1 MMTLFALITSFSV
14 FTTPVDSVGKETIN
28 GKVYVLH
35 KVELKETLYGI
46 SKRYGTT
53 VEAILQQNPTADGGL
68 EVGQI
73 IKVPYVSS
81 PKKITNG
88 SGNKHI
94 VAEKETLYSVA
105 RLYGISVD
113 DLRQMNKLTSDALS
127 IGQELIVKRN
137 TTPAEQPMVKSNNTT
152 PQALKGVHTVA
163 SKETLF
169 SISRQYN
176 VSVDQLKK
184 WNNLN
189 SNELSLGQTL
199 FVVAPENQGM
209 KTTTTITEQQPAKT
223 TTTQPAQTVT
233 PAEQPKETT
242 PANTNSQP
250 VISAPVKISEAY
262 KDGKEVREAGL
273 AELIEGTQGN
283 RKYLALHRSAPI
295 GTILKV
301 KNQLNDREVFVRVI
315 GQLPDTGGNDKLV
328 IKISKSAYDRLSA
341 IDPKFMVEVTWYK

>member
-1 MMTLFALITSFSV
+1 MMTLFALITSFSI
-14 FTTPVDSVGKETIN
+14 FTHPVDSVGKETIN

-68 EVGQI
+68 DVGQI

-81 PKKITNG
+81 PKKVSNSAG
-88 SGNKHI
+88 KHI

-127 IGQELIVKRN
+127 IGQELTVKRSN
-137 TTPAEQPMVKSNNTT
+137 LSEQPVIKSN
-152 PQALKGVHTVA
+152 PQPAQSLKGVHTVA

-169 SISRQYN
+169 SISRQYG
-176 VSVDQLKK
+176 VSIDQLKQ
-184 WNNLN
+184 WNSLTGT
-189 SNELSLGQTL
+189 ELSLGQTL

-209 KTTTTITEQQPAKT
+209 KTTNTTITEQPPVKT
-223 TTTQPAQTVT
+223 TTTSPAQAVT

-242 PANTNSQP
+242 LANAQP
-250 VISAPVKISEAY
+250 VISSPVKISEAY

-283 RKYLALHRSAPI
+283 RKYLALHRNAPI

-328 IKISKSAYDRLSA
+328 IKVSKSAYDRLSA

>member
-1 MMTLFALITSFSV
+1 MMTLFALITSFSI

-46 SKRYGTT
+46 SKRYGTS
-53 VEAILQQNPTADGGL
+53 VEAILQQNPAADGGL
-68 EVGQI
+68 DVGQI

-81 PKKITNG
+81 PKKVNNAAG
-88 SGNKHI
+88 KHV
-94 VAEKETLYSVA
+94 VAEKETLYSIA
-105 RLYGISVD
+105 RLYSLSVD

-127 IGQELIVKRN
+127 IGQELIVKRSKL
-137 TTPAEQPMVKSNNTT
+137 AEQPVIKSN
-152 PQALKGVHTVA
+152 PPAAQSLKGVHTVA

-169 SISRQYN
+169 SISRQYG
-176 VSVDQLKK
+176 VSIDQLKQ
-184 WNNLN
+184 WNNL
-189 SNELSLGQTL
+189 SGNELSLGQSL

-209 KTTTTITEQQPAKT
+209 KTTSTTITEQLPPKT
-223 TTTQPAQTVT
+223 TTTNPLQTVT

-242 PANTNSQP
+242 PANTNAQP

-283 RKYLALHRSAPI
+283 RKYLALHRNAPI

>member
-1 MMTLFALITSFSV
+1 M
-14 FTTPVDSVGKETIN
+14 FTHPVDSVGKETIN

-68 EVGQI
+68 DVGQI

-81 PKKITNG
+81 PKKVSNPAG
-88 SGNKHI
+88 KHV

-113 DLRQMNKLTSDALS
+113 DLRQMNKLTNDALS
-127 IGQELIVKRN
+127 IGQELTVKRSN
-137 TTPAEQPMVKSNNTT
+137 LSEQPVIKSNPPTA
-152 PQALKGVHTVA
+152 QSLKGVHTVA

-169 SISRQYN
+169 SISRQYG
-176 VSVDQLKK
+176 VSVDQLKQ
-184 WNNLN
+184 WNSL
-189 SNELSLGQTL
+189 SGNELSLGQTL

-209 KTTTTITEQQPAKT
+209 KTTNTTITEQSSVKT
-223 TTTQPAQTVT
+223 TNTSPAQAVT
-233 PAEQPKETT
+233 PAEQPKESA
-242 PANTNSQP
+242 PSNAQP
-250 VISAPVKISEAY
+250 VISTPVKISEAY

-328 IKISKSAYDRLSA
+328 IKVSKSAYDRLSA

>member
-1 MMTLFALITSFSV
+1 MMTLFALITSFSI
-14 FTTPVDSVGKETIN
+14 FTNPVDSVGKETIN

-46 SKRYGTT
+46 SKRYGTS
-53 VEAILQQNPTADGGL
+53 VEAILQQNPTADAGL
-68 EVGQI
+68 DVGQI

-81 PKKITNG
+81 PKKVSNTA
-88 SGNKHI
+88 GNKHI

-105 RLYGISVD
+105 RLYGLSVD

-127 IGQELIVKRN
+127 IGQELIVKRSN
-137 TTPAEQPMVKSNNTT
+137 LAEKPVAKSNPPVT
-152 PQALKGVHTVA
+152 QSLKGVHTVA

-169 SISRQYN
+169 SISRQYS

-184 WNNLN
+184 WNNLP

-209 KTTTTITEQQPAKT
+209 KTTTTTITEQQPIK
-223 TTTQPAQTVT
+223 TTTQPVQTVT

-242 PANTNSQP
+242 PANTNAQP

-283 RKYLALHRSAPI
+283 RKYLALHRNAPI

>member
-1 MMTLFALITSFSV
+1 MMTLFALITSFSI

-81 PKKITNG
+81 PKKIN
-88 SGNKHI
+88 SAAGNKHI
-94 VAEKETLYSVA
+94 VTEKETLYSVA

-113 DLRQMNKLTSDALS
+113 DLRQMNKLTNDALS
-127 IGQELIVKRN
+127 IGQELIVKRSS
-137 TTPAEQPMVKSNNTT
+137 TVTEQPLVKSNNTA
-152 PQALKGVHTVA
+152 PQSLKGVHTVA

-169 SISRQYN
+169 SISRQYS

-184 WNNLN
+184 WNNLTN
-189 SNELSLGQTL
+189 NELSLGQTL

-209 KTTTTITEQQPAKT
+209 KTTSTTITEQQPIK
-223 TTTQPAQTVT
+223 TTTQPVQTVT

-242 PANTNSQP
+242 PANTNAQP

-283 RKYLALHRSAPI
+283 RKYLALHRNAPI